1 MHSTTEE
8 LDEDTIGS
16 QARATSWRKFA
27 VEANGGAPPPGYY
40 QNLLNK
46 SHDGMVD
53 VTSESSRVAKQ
64 VEKDLKRTFGI
75 ESLRGLR
82 IPTAEAQ
89 KSLRNVLLAFA
100 QHNPQVGYCQS
111 MNFLAAVLLLVV
123 DEEYALW
130 CLTAIVEKLLP
141 GHFSSCMAMALVDQG
156 VLNHFL
162 RAEDPELV
170 AHLEELQV
178 APSLVTTQWLLTV
191 FVGSSLPLP
200 ALLRLW
206 DEFFLEAHVS
216 FLFRAAAALLVSNRQ
231 DLLACSEAGEAY
243 QSLSRLGG
251 DVTDRAGVE
260 RLLRTVHSLQRADL
274 LEPHSLAALR
284 QARAAALKEEQEDD
298 VADVAAAAVAIAT
311 QTAAQLLSE
320 KHQGKPQ
327 EPVDS
332 LASATLEWA
341 LVPETISSLSPDA
354 PASSTAD
361 DSAEGWSLV
370 ERLPAPTSAAVAPGF
385 SLSYVI
391 LQLEAPKL
399 LESHFHCCEE
409 SDAPPAGGAP
419 AGPGGTAEGQQRS
432 EGSTTA
438 VTERSRVVEQLKA
451 DLDALL

>member
-1 MHSTTEE
+1 MCVCLALTLVSRTDVHAPTHHRVFP
-8 LDEDTIGS
+8 
-16 QARATSWRKFA
+16 AA
-27 VEANGGAPPPGYY
+27 V
-40 QNLLNK
+40 
-46 SHDGMVD
+46 
-53 VTSESSRVAKQ
+53 
-64 VEKDLKRTFGI
+64 
-75 ESLRGLR
+75 
-82 IPTAEAQ
+82 
-89 KSLRNVLLAFA
+89 A

-191 FVGSSLPLP
+191 FVGSALPLP

-206 DEFFLEAHVS
+206 DECERRAASGLAMLLPPPVHLRHTGVATDRVSQCAPPASPRPPSLVVLRACAVFHEAHVS
-216 FLFRAAAALLVSNRQ
+216 FLFRAAAALLVSSRE

-251 DVTDRAGVE
+251 DITDRVGVE